1 MTPTDSNT
9 TRQSLDLI
17 SNKLDHVKETVDT
30 IKTDVKCL
38 DQKQNAFEKTY
49 IKEHQIVVSMATDNR
64 EEVIRAHRRI
74 DEIEKSMKE
83 LQRTIQPLVATNKIL
98 TVLGGILAT
107 SVIALIWSIVTHQ
120 VSIVFP

>member
-1 MTPTDSNT
+1 MTPTQNT
-9 TRQSLDLI
+9 TKQTLDVI
-17 SNKLDHVKETVDT
+17 STNLEHVKETVDV

-74 DEIEKSMKE
+74 DDIEKSMKE
-83 LQRTIQPLVATNKIL
+83 LQQAIQPLVLTNKIL

-107 SVIALIWSIVTHQ
+107 SVIALIWSILTHQ
-120 VSIVFP
+120 VSIIFP